1 MSVMPVG
8 GVDADLITVHH
19 QVAMMCLCCL
29 FTVLMLTLGVTSLG
43 GRWMFMLWVGL
54 LFLAFSGSFSL
65 MPTATARSFGQAH
78 YPRNYGLVFTSQ
90 VNSLAESVMNF
101 ITWRDTGA
109 VIAGIHKVLKVN
121 KQDMVTCSISF
132 AAHFEGLILLLLLL
146 FYCD

>member
-1 MSVMPVG
+1 MYVLHVYN
-8 GVDADLITVHH
+8 VDADSVHH
-19 QVAMMCLCCL
+19 QVEMMCTGCL
-29 FTVLMLTLGVTSLG
+29 STVLMLTLGVTSLD
-43 GRWMFMLWVGL
+43 GRWMFMLWVDL
-54 LFLAFSGSFSL
+54 LFLFFSGNFSL

-90 VNSLAESVMNF
+90 AKSLAESVINF

-121 KQDMVTCSISF
+121 KQDMVTRSISF

>member
-1 MSVMPVG
+1 MHVHDVDSDYQPPGGNDVSVLLCHCPPPGGSDVSVLPVR

-65 MPTATARSFGQAH
+65 MPTATARSFGHAH
-78 YPRNYGLVFTSQ
+78 YPRNYGLVFTCE
-90 VNSLAESVMNF
+90 V
-101 ITWRDTGA
+101 R
-109 VIAGIHKVLKVN
+109 
-121 KQDMVTCSISF
+121 
-132 AAHFEGLILLLLLL
+132 
-146 FYCD
+146 